1 MKHLTNYLIN
11 YLNLTT
17 TGVAGAIL
25 VVFGIIPSIL
35 CQNVT
40 AMTVVLYY
48 LAMFL
53 AIMWLDNFMESEG
66 F

>member
-17 TGVAGAIL
+17 TGVAGVVL
-25 VVFGIIPSIL
+25 VVFGIMPSIF
-35 CQNVT
+35 CQN
-40 AMTVVLYY
+40 MTTVALYY
-48 LAMFL
+48 LVMFL
-53 AIMWLDNFMESEG
+53 AVMWLDNFMESEG

>member
-11 YLNLTT
+11 CLNLTT
-17 TGVAGAIL
+17 TGVAGVAL
-25 VVFGIIPSIL
+25 VVFGIIPSIF
-35 CQNVT
+35 CQNMT
-40 AMTVVLYY
+40 TVVLYY

-53 AIMWLDNFMESEG
+53 AVMWLDNFMESEG